1 MWHTYGHENNLQIIM
16 KVTAEFLLLFIRGLY
31 FAAPVL
37 SALFLTIVLIGQIVG
52 RREAWSKFDAF
63 YWSFITA
70 ITVGYGDFHPC
81 KRLSKGLA
89 ILISLVGVI
98 FTGIVVA
105 IALHAAQTS
114 FRKYV

>member
-1 MWHTYGHENNLQIIM
+1 ME
-16 KVTAEFLLLFIRGLY
+16 VAAEFLRLFMKGLY
-31 FAAPVL
+31 FTSPL
-37 SALFLTIVLIGQIVG
+37 LLILLLIILLIGQIVG
-52 RREAWSKFDAF
+52 RHEAWSKFDAF

-89 ILISLVGVI
+89 VLIALVGVV

-114 FRKYV
+114 FKKYI